1 MPKKAKVLK
10 PSVFEIVGG
19 YNATG
24 PIGPTASGNTNS
36 HNQGTA
42 QNNHSQGATSQ
53 NGHSQQQAGFAPPV
67 DMLTAAVTALN
78 GNPYIIGA
86 AYLMINL
93 GGRYLTLEL
102 TKQQEAFLA
111 NKALRP
117 LLLFAVLFIATRNL
131 AVAFWTTI
139 IVLAII
145 WFFANENHIMCLVP
159 GWRKNGEALLPLP
172 QGMLV
177 LGQAAGAVG
186 AGAVGAG
193 AVGAGP
199 VQAEK
204 FTASSDDKT
213 YEEKMKIIK
222 DAK

>member
-1 MPKKAKVLK
+1 MPKKAKAPR

-19 YNATG
+19 YNA
-24 PIGPTASGNTNS
+24 PQGN
-36 HNQGTA
+36 A
-42 QNNHSQGATSQ
+42 SQGHAPHGNAPQGHAQQTNNSQ
-53 NGHSQQQAGFAPPV
+53 GQVQQAGFVPPV
-67 DMLTAAVTALN
+67 DMLTGIITALN

-86 AYLMINL
+86 AYLIINL

-139 IVLAII
+139 VVLAII
-145 WFFANENHIMCLVP
+145 WVFANENHIMCLVP
-159 GWRKNGEALLPLP
+159 GWRKDGEAQLPLP
-172 QGMLV
+172 QGMFV
-177 LGQAAGAVG
+177 LGQAPAATAPATAPTATAPTV
-186 AGAVGAG
+186 
-193 AVGAGP
+193 P
-199 VQAEK
+199 ET
-204 FTASSDDKT
+204 FTATKSEDNKT

-222 DAK
+222 DASN